1 MLQREMEP
9 DSGLRSLI
17 LSLTKRDDEF
27 WHRYTL
33 KKDLYYSKL
42 EPEEKENIIKK
53 SVETAEKVYA
63 KILRDLGSLDP
74 ESYVNQF
81 GLKLERVEDDVIL
94 EYLYL
99 ALYSASERKITINK
113 GALELIGK
121 HILENN
127 LEDIIDVQEIEK
139 VAIMHELFH
148 HLEEETPG
156 IYTRSKMLKRKF
168 LNTFGYNKGV
178 YSSSEIGAIHFSK
191 ISRGLNHSPCIYEIL
206 ILHLTGQ
213 DIMTKS
219 LLEE

>member
-1 MLQREMEP
+1 MEP

-33 KKDLYYSKL
+33 KKDLYFKKL
-42 EPEEKENIIKK
+42 QPDEKENIIKK
-53 SVETAEKVYA
+53 SVETAEEVYA
-63 KILRDLGSLDP
+63 KILKDIGKLDP
-74 ESYVNQF
+74 ESYVNLF

-99 ALYSASERKITINK
+99 ALYSASEKKITINQ
-113 GALELIGK
+113 GALELINSY
-121 HILENN
+121 ILENN

-168 LNTFGYNKGV
+168 LNTFGYNKGI

-191 ISRGLNHSPCIYEIL
+191 ISRGLRHSPCIYEIL

-213 DIMTKS
+213 DIMAKS
-219 LLEE
+219 LLEEY

>member
-33 KKDLYYSKL
+33 KKDLYYNKL

-53 SVETAEKVYA
+53 SVETAEEVHA

-99 ALYSASERKITINK
+99 ALYSASERKITINQ

-168 LNTFGYNKGV
+168 LNTFGYNKGI
-178 YSSSEIGAIHFSK
+178 YSSSEIGAIQFSK

-213 DIMTKS
+213 DIITKS

>member
-9 DSGLRSLI
+9 DSGLRGRI

-33 KKDLYYSKL
+33 KKDLYFSKL

-53 SVETAEKVYA
+53 SVETAEEVYA

-99 ALYSASERKITINK
+99 ALYSASERKITINQ

-168 LNTFGYNKGV
+168 LNTFGYNKGI

>member
-9 DSGLRSLI
+9 DSGLRGRI

-33 KKDLYYSKL
+33 KKDLYFSKL

-53 SVETAEKVYA
+53 SVETAEEVYA

-99 ALYSASERKITINK
+99 ALYSASERKITINQ

>member
-42 EPEEKENIIKK
+42 QPEEKEKIITR
-53 SVETAEKVYA
+53 SVETAEEVYA
-63 KILRDLGSLDP
+63 KVLEDIGSLDP
-74 ESYVNQF
+74 ESYVSRF
-81 GLKLERVEDDVIL
+81 GLKLERLEDDVIL

-99 ALYSASERKITINK
+99 ALYSASERKITINQ
-113 GALELIGK
+113 GALELIGNY
-121 HILENN
+121 ILENN

-168 LNTFGYNKGV
+168 LNTFGYDKGI

-191 ISRGLNHSPCIYEIL
+191 LSRGLGHSPCIYEIL

-213 DIMTKS
+213 VSLAKS